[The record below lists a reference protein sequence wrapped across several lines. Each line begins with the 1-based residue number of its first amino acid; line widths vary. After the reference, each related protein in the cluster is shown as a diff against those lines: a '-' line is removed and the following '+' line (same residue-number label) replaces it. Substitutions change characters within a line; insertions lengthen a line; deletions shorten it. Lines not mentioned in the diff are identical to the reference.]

1 MIRPIFVKLK
11 FANLVQLI
19 ESTEIPEIVK
29 FKKRPTR
36 SIGGKTGDLLVPI
49 RFLAYPREQFT
60 VSIFILK
67 IIDKFFID
75 QPTEMR
81 ENIFSDSWQ
90 ETYRTTMD
98 NGPAKGQKATCSAI
112 YHYPGLSS
120 SSHTRSSHTFN
131 ARSKVPKIFISI
143 CS

>member
-36 SIGGKTGDLLVPI
+36 LIGGKTGDLLVPI
-49 RFLAYPREQFT
+49 PFLAYLREQFT
-60 VSIFILK
+60 VSIFKLK
-67 IIDKFFID
+67 IIDILYKFFVD

-112 YHYPGLSS
+112 YHYPGLS
-120 SSHTRSSHTFN
+120 
-131 ARSKVPKIFISI
+131 
-143 CS
+143 